1 VGIGGQIGELSQE
14 TEQVEGLRLEMAR
27 KQVLEQLEAMRAA
40 LLEKET
46 ELKGLKEA
54 LNVE

>member
-27 KQVLEQLEAMRAA
+27 KQVLQQLETMRAA

>member
-1 VGIGGQIGELSQE
+1 VGIGGQIGELSQD

-27 KQVLEQLEAMRAA
+27 KQVLEQLETMRAA